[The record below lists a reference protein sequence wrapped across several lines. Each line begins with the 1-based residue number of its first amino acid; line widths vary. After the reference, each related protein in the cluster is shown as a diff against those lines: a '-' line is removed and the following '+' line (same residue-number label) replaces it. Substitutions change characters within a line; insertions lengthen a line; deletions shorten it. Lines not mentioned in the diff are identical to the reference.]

1 MVGEGQNQRTILG
14 DYTLKIYAIGFSD
27 AYCTANE
34 KISKIEDPKS
44 KY

>member
-14 DYTLKIYAIGFSD
+14 DYTLKIYAIGFND
-27 AYCTANE
+27 AYCTVNA
-34 KISKIEDPKS
+34 KISKLEGPRS